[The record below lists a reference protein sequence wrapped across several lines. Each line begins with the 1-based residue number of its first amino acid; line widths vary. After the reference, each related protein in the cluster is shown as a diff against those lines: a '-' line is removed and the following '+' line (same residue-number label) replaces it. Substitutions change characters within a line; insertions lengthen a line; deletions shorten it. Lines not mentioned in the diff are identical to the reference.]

1 MRAAN
6 GGFAVEDKGPA
17 GGQPGAAKG
26 VKKNNLP
33 PHVSRPTPPKPHLP
47 QSPYLKTIRFGIL
60 DCQGCTSCAEYTRLA
75 LDNRIHAGFFH
86 YGGLGNTAIR
96 AYKTPDLSIF
106 RFGPYS
112 GAQISLLSDDLFLID
127 INIPPH
133 RGNSEAPG

>member
-1 MRAAN
+1 IVKCYCFFWVRTAVFKYIIPLLLYTFYNFSAFFPIYLPKMRAAN

-75 LDNRIHAGFFH
+75 LDNRIHAGFFP

-96 AYKTPDLSIF
+96 AYKTP
-106 RFGPYS
+106 
-112 GAQISLLSDDLFLID
+112 
-127 INIPPH
+127 
-133 RGNSEAPG
+133 